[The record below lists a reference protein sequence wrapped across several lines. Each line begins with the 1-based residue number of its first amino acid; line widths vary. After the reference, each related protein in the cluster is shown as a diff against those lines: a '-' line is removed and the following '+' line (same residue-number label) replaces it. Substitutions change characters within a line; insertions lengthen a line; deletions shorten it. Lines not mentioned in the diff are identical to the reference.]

1 MNSSGLHHITAVA
14 GDPQRNYDFYAGLL
28 GLRLVKKTVNFDDPS
43 VYHLYYGDREGNPGT
58 VLTFFPWS
66 RLQKGHPD
74 RGQAVALSFA
84 VPPGALD
91 YWSERLDGEHVGMV
105 EPFER
110 FGRRVMGLQD
120 PDGLHLELAESE
132 EAAGMPG
139 PDNGRVPDEHAV
151 RALQGVTLAEGDPGP
166 TAELL
171 TGVLGYEHAAS
182 EGDRHLYLPAGGEN
196 SGEHSSVGHGSAVEI
211 IGGAEL
217 DGRPGRGTVHH
228 VAFRAR
234 DEEHQDQIAR
244 ALIDRGY
251 HVTDR
256 RDRQYFRS
264 VYFHEPGGV
273 LLEIATDGPGFAIDE
288 EPSQLGGELKL
299 PDWLESK
306 RDTIEADLKELQT
319 L

>member
-1 MNSSGLHHITAVA
+1 MNSSGIHHITAVA

-43 VYHLYYGDREGNPGT
+43 VYHLYYGDRVGNPGT

-91 YWSERLDGEHVGMV
+91 YWSSRLEGEHVGMV

-110 FGRRVMGLQD
+110 FGRRIMGLQD

-139 PDNGRVPDEHAV
+139 PGNGRVPDEHAI
-151 RALQGVTLAEGDPGP
+151 RAIQGVTLAEGDPEP

-171 TGVLGYEHAAS
+171 TEVLGYEAAAS
-182 EGDRHLYLPAGGEN
+182 EGDRHLYLPAGG
-196 SGEHSSVGHGSAVEI
+196 GGSAVEI

-217 DGRPGRGTVHH
+217 DGRPGRGTIHH

-234 DEEHQDQIAR
+234 DQEHQDQLAR
-244 ALIDRGY
+244 ALLDRGY
-251 HVTDR
+251 HLTDR
-256 RDRQYFRS
+256 KDRQYFKS
-264 VYFHEPGGV
+264 IYFHEPGGV
-273 LLEIATDGPGFAIDE
+273 LLEIATDGPGFAVDE
-288 EPSQLGGELKL
+288 DPGELGEELKL
-299 PDWLESK
+299 PGWLES
-306 RDTIEADLKELQT
+306 RRGAIEADLKELQT
-319 L
+319 H